1 MSPIYAG
8 TKYCS
13 TASWMHKDH
22 DWWKQTS
29 IKKDWQFGFTH
40 QIHTN
45 SRFTNLILIQV
56 RSHRTL
62 CSRTKNSLY
71 FFLHFQLENMEVTQD
86 GNKKDVWN
94 NLMYRIVYPRQAICY
109 NTYLKMLNKL
119 ERKKLFYI
127 LIFRTCINHNS
138 PLQPIRSVNQQ
149 NLQNED

>member
-1 MSPIYAG
+1 
-8 TKYCS
+8 
-13 TASWMHKDH
+13 
-22 DWWKQTS
+22 
-29 IKKDWQFGFTH
+29 
-40 QIHTN
+40 
-45 SRFTNLILIQV
+45 
-56 RSHRTL
+56 
-62 CSRTKNSLY
+62 
-71 FFLHFQLENMEVTQD
+71 MEVTQD